1 MAFVHKCHHME
12 IPQRCQ
18 VQPFGSSQSLK
29 VIRPFGMVAH
39 DAQLCVTGENI
50 LDGVA
55 GIGLSVLQAEMS
67 VGMPLCPLA
76 ERARYIAGAR
86 NAQGKLYFGLSLGLI
101 KGFQAFHL
109 TENFTGVHQKFFSGS
124 GGFDSLGSAPKQW
137 ASKFLFQFPKRL
149 G

>member
-12 IPQRCQ
+12 IPQRSQ
-18 VQPFGSSQSLK
+18 VQPFSSGQSLK
-29 VIRPFGMVAH
+29 VIRPFGVVAH
-39 DAQLCVTGENI
+39 DAQLCVTGENV

-55 GIGLSVLQAEMS
+55 GIGLSILQAEMP

-76 ERARYIAGAR
+76 ERACYIAGAR
-86 NAQGKLYFGLSLGLI
+86 DAQRKLYFGLSLGLI

-109 TENFTGVHQKFFSGS
+109 AENFTGIHQKFFSGS
-124 GGFDSLGSAPKQW
+124 SGLNSLGSAPKQW
-137 ASKFLFQFPKRL
+137 ASKFLFQFSKRL